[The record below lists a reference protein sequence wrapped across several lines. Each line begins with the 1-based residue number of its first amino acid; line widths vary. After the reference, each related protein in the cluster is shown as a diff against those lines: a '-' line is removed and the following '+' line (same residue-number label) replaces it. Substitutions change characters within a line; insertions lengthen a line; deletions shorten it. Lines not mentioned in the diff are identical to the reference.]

1 MILTTAAPTIAGTI
15 NPGAKAVEVAGE
27 VVAAEV
33 AGEVA
38 AAEVAGEAASVAA
51 DLADQWASDL
61 VDLLALEEDSA
72 DLWALEEDS
81 ADLWALEEDSA
92 HVILSVDFVQ
102 AVLDVDS
109 HLCPFHFVDRHAS
122 EDAVTAIVDAVTAI
136 VDAVTAIVGAAT
148 VIVGVIVATIV
159 VVVADLVMMKI
170 TTTDL
175 DGPPKRMLN
184 FYN

>member
-1 MILTTAAPTIAGTI
+1 MDQTVVDAMILTTAATTIAGTI

-38 AAEVAGEAASVAA
+38 AAEVAGEVAAAEVAGEAASVAA
-51 DLADQWASDL
+51 DLADQ
-61 VDLLALEEDSA
+61 LALEEEDSA
-72 DLWALEEDS
+72 DRL
-81 ADLWALEEDSA
+81 ALEEDSA
-92 HVILSVDFVQ
+92 HVILSVDLVQ

-109 HLCPFHFVDRHAS
+109 HLCPCHFVDRHAS
-122 EDAVTAIVDAVTAI
+122 EDSIAI

-159 VVVADLVMMKI
+159 VVVADNVMMKI
-170 TTTDL
+170 NTTDN

-184 FYN
+184 FHN

>member
-1 MILTTAAPTIAGTI
+1 MDQTVVDAMILTTAAPTIAGTI

-61 VDLLALEEDSA
+61 ADLL
-72 DLWALEEDS
+72 ALEEDS

-92 HVILSVDFVQ
+92 HVILSVDLVQ

-109 HLCPFHFVDRHAS
+109 HLCPCHFVDHHAS

-170 TTTDL
+170 TTTVL

-184 FYN
+184 FHN